1 MNADHPPDTKNAQPV
16 MLSGTGVTKF
26 FGGLAAVSR
35 VDFVLHEHEI
45 LGLIG
50 PNGAGK
56 TTLFNLIAGVLKPN
70 QGMITFREEPIHGL
84 RPDIICRR
92 GIARTFQITKPFL
105 EMSALENVMLGSYFG
120 SVEKRHLKECRR
132 QSEDMLSMV
141 GLEDKTMINASLLTL
156 VERKRLELARA
167 LSTHPSILLLDEV
180 IAGLNPTEAMEM
192 VDLIRK
198 IQESGMAILMI
209 EHVMKAIMGLSDR
222 IIVLNYGEKIAEGS
236 PDKIVSNP
244 LVIEAYLGGMADA
257 HSK

>member
-1 MNADHPPDTKNAQPV
+1 MGTNHTPDTKKTQSAI
-16 MLSGTGVTKF
+16 LCGTGVTKF
-26 FGGLAAVSR
+26 FGGLAAVSN
-35 VDFVLHEHEI
+35 VDFALHEHEI

-56 TTLFNLIAGVLKPN
+56 TTLFNLIAGVLKPDR
-70 QGMITFREEPIHGL
+70 GGIDFKKEPIQGL
-84 RPDIICRR
+84 RPDVICRR

-105 EMSALENVMLGSYFG
+105 EMSVVENVMLGSYFG
-120 SVEKRHLKECRR
+120 STGKRRLKECQR
-132 QSEDMLSMV
+132 QSQDVLSAV
-141 GLEDKTMINASLLTL
+141 GLEDKTMTLASQLTL

-167 LSTHPSILLLDEV
+167 LSTHPGVLLLDEV
-180 IAGLNPTEAMEM
+180 IAGLNPTETMEM

-198 IQESGMAILMI
+198 IQERGMAILMI

-236 PDKIVSNP
+236 PDAIVSNQ